1 MNNRHALTQKTDPS
15 IQGYQTGWV
24 SESTIPP
31 ERHAQRRNKDGRLGH
46 GVSHHL
52 RNGLQLGII
61 ALLLTLLVLE
71 RKDDV
76 SALLQLPTINEAP
89 TPKAALKEPTD
100 VVKQRYERLVQEMS
114 YQKAMIK
121 NAKQSIELTQQNL
134 DRFNLELSANQ
145 AALDALQAEYDLKL
159 LLDN

>member
-1 MNNRHALTQKTDPS
+1 MTTRTALTRRTDPS
-15 IQGYQTGWV
+15 LQDYQAGWMSDSAKP
-24 SESTIPP
+24 SEPS
-31 ERHAQRRNKDGRLGH
+31 AQRNTRESKQGHGLGH
-46 GVSHHL
+46 QV

-61 ALLLTLLVLE
+61 ALLLTLLVLDRRDE
-71 RKDDV
+71 LR
-76 SALLQLPTINEAP
+76 ALVQWPTVAQTP
-89 TPKAALKEPTD
+89 TTSAALKVPTD

-145 AALDALQAEYDLKL
+145 AALDALQAEYDLTGL
-159 LLDN
+159 NE